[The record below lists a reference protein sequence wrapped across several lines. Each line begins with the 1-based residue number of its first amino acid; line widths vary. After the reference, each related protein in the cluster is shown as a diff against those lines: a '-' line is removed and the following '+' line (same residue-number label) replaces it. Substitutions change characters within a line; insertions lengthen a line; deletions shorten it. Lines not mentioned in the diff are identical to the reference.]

1 MAAKHRLYLRGD
13 DAFVSVHLEA
23 GISPGMEAGA
33 HQFWRCIGK
42 ESYQR
47 RTGGGQLAK
56 VEDGFRPVGCDHAGH
71 KVELAL
77 ERVAARDE
85 HGRTFKDGEADPVQG
100 TSEVQGYVLGQS
112 HEKTAPELDRL
123 SAPGGIGARRCHVR
137 SLCVRLSE
145 SIQIV
150 RLV

>member
-1 MAAKHRLYLRGD
+1 
-13 DAFVSVHLEA
+13 
-23 GISPGMEAGA
+23 MEEG
-33 HQFWRCIGK
+33 
-42 ESYQR
+42 
-47 RTGGGQLAK
+47 RTGDLGRERGEAS
-56 VEDGFRPVGCDHAGH
+56 DGN
-71 KVELAL
+71 
-77 ERVAARDE
+77 
-85 HGRTFKDGEADPVQG
+85 GRTLKDGEADPVQG

-150 RLV
+150 RLL